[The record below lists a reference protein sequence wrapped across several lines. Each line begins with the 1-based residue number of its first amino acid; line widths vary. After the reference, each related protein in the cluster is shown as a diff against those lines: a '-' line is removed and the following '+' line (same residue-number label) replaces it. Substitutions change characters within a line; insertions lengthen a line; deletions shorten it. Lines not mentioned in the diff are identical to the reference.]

1 MYSEV
6 FPTRLKKARENF
18 GYTQDE
24 LANEL
29 KIARST
35 IANYEKG
42 FREPDFETLAIFANC
57 LGVTS
62 DWLIG
67 LTAIGGN
74 VSIKDHIVEAR
85 NREIMLKKMEREAS
99 SDRKLAAN

>member
-6 FPTRLKKARENF
+6 FPTRLKKARENY
-18 GYTQDE
+18 GYTQEE
-24 LANEL
+24 LACE
-29 KIARST
+29 IGISRST

-42 FREPDFETLAIFANC
+42 FREPDFETLAIIAHH

-67 LTAIGGN
+67 LSPDGENI
-74 VSIKDHIVEAR
+74 SIKERIIENR
-85 NREIMLKKMEREAS
+85 NRAEMLKKIEREAA
-99 SDRKLAAN
+99 RAQKLVVN